1 MAAPVCHI
9 NPSQEIDQP
18 AAKLLMS
25 IGNPTDLPS
34 ALRAIRQLT
43 QVVNMLMGNYPVRTG
58 DFSGQGGGSFP
69 FVSGGVVA
77 RPTKSSGSDK
87 PGKPDGR
94 WSEISEARVKEKVKI
109 EQEDNPDNFVVFE
122 RINQIKFRDN
132 VTGET
137 WTWRRGKTP

>member
-18 AAKLLMS
+18 AAKLLAS
-25 IGNPTDLPS
+25 VGNPTDLPS

-43 QVVNMLMGNYPVRTG
+43 YIVNLLMGNYPSRTG
-58 DFSGQGGGSFP
+58 SGSRSGQLGDGGI
-69 FVSGGVVA
+69 VT
-77 RPTKSSGSDK
+77 RPTKDSGSSK
-87 PGKPDGR
+87 RNQEDGR
-94 WSEISEARVKEKVKI
+94 WAEIVEERVKEKVKI

-122 RINQIKFRDN
+122 RINQIKFRDT

-137 WTWRRGKTP
+137 WTWRRGKTS